1 MTINLKKS
9 FEEGIGKIRKIDMKS
24 TRTRRNIILAGIA
37 TILVIGAAVGYSIW
51 KAGSASAD
59 SGDTT
64 GYQTTIAR
72 LGTLTISASGSG
84 TLVGGNST
92 NLAFPI
98 AGTVKK
104 LYVTVGE
111 QVEEGQV
118 LAELEDTRLLEA
130 ALTQAK
136 GNLAAAQKS
145 LQDILVSGP
154 ANLAE
159 AQLAFIN
166 AQEDLT
172 SAKNLVLTWVSH
184 RGSDEN
190 IDLAYASLQVA
201 KNQLKK
207 AEENYED
214 YKNFS
219 WTSDKYIQAL
229 NQLSSAKT
237 AYQQALTNYSYL
249 DGKPSELEVGENDA
263 ELAIAE
269 AEVTRAEANL
279 KFLQENDG
287 VNPAEK
293 AAAESTV
300 VSAQVALEKAQEDLQ
315 NATLKAPFAGTILS
329 IAAEEGQEVS
339 VDSFITIADLQHP
352 DISFSYDETD
362 LDKVAVDNT
371 VDVVFDAISDLTF
384 KATVTSVSPTL
395 NSQMGYSVLTGIA
408 TLDDTNPTAKF
419 VEGMTASVEVIS
431 AEVQNAVLLPVEA
444 IHDIGD
450 GEYAVFVEGEDAS
463 LTLVVVEIGLNDG
476 TYAEIK
482 SGVTAG
488 QKVSTG
494 VMETQ

>member
-1 MTINLKKS
+1 MSINFRNKFK
-9 FEEGIGKIRKIDMKS
+9 EGIGKMRKIDWKNA
-24 TRTRRNIILAGIA
+24 RIRRNIILAGIA
-37 TILVIGAAVGYSIW
+37 ILLVIGAAAGYFFW
-51 KAGSASAD
+51 KTGSASAD
-59 SGDTT
+59 SGDAA

-118 LAELEDTRLLEA
+118 LAELDDTRLLEA
-130 ALTQAK
+130 AVTQAE

-145 LQDILVSGP
+145 LQDVLVSGP

-159 AQLAFIN
+159 AQLALIK
-166 AQEDLT
+166 AQEDLN
-172 SAKNLVLTWVSH
+172 SARNLVLTWVSH

-190 IDLAYASLQVA
+190 VDLAYASLQVA

-207 AEENYED
+207 AEDNYED

-237 AYQQALTNYSYL
+237 AYQQALTNYNYL
-249 DGKPSELEVGENDA
+249 EGKPSELEVGENDA

-269 AEVTRAEANL
+269 AAVTRAEANL

-293 AAAESTV
+293 AAAESAV
-300 VSAQVALEKAQEDLQ
+300 VAAQVALEKAQEDLE
-315 NATLKAPFAGTILS
+315 NATLKAPFAGTLLS
-329 IAAEEGQEVS
+329 IAAKEGQEVS
-339 VDSFITIADLQHP
+339 IDPFITLADLQHP

-362 LDKVAVDNT
+362 LDKVAVGNT
-371 VDVVFDAISDLTF
+371 VDVTFDAIPGSTF
-384 KATVTSVSPTL
+384 TATVTSVSPTL
-395 NSQMGYSVLTGIA
+395 NSQMGYSVLTGVA
-408 TLDDTNPTAKF
+408 TLDDKNPTAKF

-431 AEVQNAVLLPVEA
+431 AEAQNAVLLPVEA

-450 GEYAVFVEGEDAS
+450 GDYAVFVEGEDGT
-463 LTLVVVEIGLNDG
+463 LTLVVVEVGLNDG

-494 VMETQ
+494 MLETQ